1 MSKKSCVSSGGALK
15 ARFCK
20 WRVLNGWVIL
30 LCIVSPKNKKNRNTD
45 IYSDKEV

>member
-30 LCIVSPKNKKNRNTD
+30 LCIVSPKNKK
-45 IYSDKEV
+45 KQKH